1 MELSKLR
8 IKIGDN
14 ELETE
19 GSAEMVQAQL
29 AAFMELVSATPAPAK
44 PIESATVAPEQ
55 PNHDTKPQQPIN
67 NGPLALDKI
76 MKVEGRIVSL
86 TTRADSLEHA
96 VMLLLFGQKTLR
108 HNDAITGFEIVNGLR
123 MSGQAKDGLRRVLD
137 KIKSEGAI
145 IITGAH
151 RGKKYRMTNQGMT
164 RAQEIARGV
173 LALVA

>member
-1 MELSKLR
+1 MELNKLR

-19 GSAEMVQAQL
+19 GTAEVVQAQL
-29 AAFMELVSATPAPAK
+29 AAFKELLSATPTPQK
-44 PIESATVAPEQ
+44 STEATIEQ
-55 PNHDTKPQQPIN
+55 PSQDNQPQRSMN
-67 NGPLALDKI
+67 NGPLALEKI
-76 MKVEGRIVSL
+76 MRVEGRVVSL
-86 TTRADSLEHA
+86 TTRANSLEDA

-108 HNDAITGFEIVNGLR
+108 NNDAITGFEIVNGLR
-123 MSGQAKDGLRRVLD
+123 VSGQSADRLARVLH
-137 KIKSEGAI
+137 KIAEEGAI

-164 RAQEIARGV
+164 KAQEIAKST